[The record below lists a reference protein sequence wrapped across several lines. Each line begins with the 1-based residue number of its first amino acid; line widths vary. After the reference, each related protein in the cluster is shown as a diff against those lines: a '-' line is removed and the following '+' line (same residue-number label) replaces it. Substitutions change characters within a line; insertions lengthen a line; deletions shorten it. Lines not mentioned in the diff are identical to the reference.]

1 MIIFVMASFIKKE
14 ISLAVTDEIS
24 DRTHDLLAHKCR
36 SGYNATL
43 WYLAIKRFSLM
54 SSKCLQIITHS
65 PWIHFS
71 TVQSYITK
79 NPIPALCFY
88 FTVMRKCNKARN
100 FNASNFVDFFLH
112 GKNERWIKTVLLL
125 SLLSILLH
133 YLNISNWHIVW
144 ES

>member
-1 MIIFVMASFIKKE
+1 MIIFMMASFIKKE

-24 DRTHDLLAHKCR
+24 GRTHDLLAHKFC
-36 SGYNATL
+36 SGHSATL
-43 WYLAIKRFSLM
+43 WYLAIKCFRLL

-71 TVQSYITK
+71 TVQAYITK
-79 NPIPALCFY
+79 NPISAFCFY
-88 FTVMRKCNKARN
+88 FTVISKCNKARN
-100 FNASNFVDFFLH
+100 FNASNFVNFFLH
-112 GKNERWIKTVLLL
+112 GENERWIKTVLLL